1 MAFRATRAVMAYTKK
16 TTGIVGLPVEPNARA
31 ILIDLYS
38 TFLEKV
44 KIIPEEA
51 GFRRIMTNLNAY
63 RLKTVQDNED
73 IAAIEDLNEG
83 FQVEELIEMAK
94 NDIECVS
101 VYFKYRMWE
110 TSDFDDFEMDN
121 DLEKVFGDSVKW
133 FDKDMEPEA
142 FNHALH
148 HVNDHL
154 RAEARGEVPSEEA
167 LTAHQER
174 YLHVFRLGMF
184 GEEKTVAMAKE
195 DAKIV
200 AERTAREAEKAAA
213 AERA

>member
-1 MAFRATRAVMAYTKK
+1 
-16 TTGIVGLPVEPNARA
+16 
-31 ILIDLYS
+31 
-38 TFLEKV
+38 
-44 KIIPEEA
+44 
-51 GFRRIMTNLNAY
+51 
-63 RLKTVQDNED
+63 
-73 IAAIEDLNEG
+73 
-83 FQVEELIEMAK
+83 MAK

-121 DLEKVFGDSVKW
+121 DLERVFGDSVKW

-142 FNHALH
+142 FNHAVSRVQGVPRDTPSIHAFSTARLRWARASSRVLRPIASNMPFAVARPPAHHPSQLH

-184 GEEKTVAMAKE
+184 GEEKTIAMAKE
-195 DAKIV
+195 DARIV

>member
-1 MAFRATRAVMAYTKK
+1 MPFAV
-16 TTGIVGLPVEPNARA
+16 ARFPA
-31 ILIDLYS
+31 HHPS
-38 TFLEKV
+38 
-44 KIIPEEA
+44 
-51 GFRRIMTNLNAY
+51 
-63 RLKTVQDNED
+63 Q
-73 IAAIEDLNEG
+73 
-83 FQVEELIEMAK
+83 
-94 NDIECVS
+94 
-101 VYFKYRMWE
+101 
-110 TSDFDDFEMDN
+110 
-121 DLEKVFGDSVKW
+121 
-133 FDKDMEPEA
+133 
-142 FNHALH
+142 LH

-195 DAKIV
+195 DARIV